1 MQIPNVTKNSMVC
14 VLSDTFASPFAFV
27 KAIVISCA
35 IIFCNWIICVIMCHT
50 LSNLWSRLED
60 THADCWHSTPLLT
73 KHQLSLIISAKT
85 FCLSNSKS
93 LHREHW
99 KTTQYTFTGKLGYLW
114 FKIVLVTLYR
124 FNSLT
129 LINTLGIMN

>member
-50 LSNLWSRLED
+50 LRH
-60 THADCWHSTPLLT
+60 TRRLLT
-73 KHQLSLIISAKT
+73 FYTTFDKTPTVPDHQCKDILSLKFQKPPQGALENNTIHI
-85 FCLSNSKS
+85 
-93 LHREHW
+93 
-99 KTTQYTFTGKLGYLW
+99 
-114 FKIVLVTLYR
+114 YR
-124 FNSLT
+124 
-129 LINTLGIMN
+129 